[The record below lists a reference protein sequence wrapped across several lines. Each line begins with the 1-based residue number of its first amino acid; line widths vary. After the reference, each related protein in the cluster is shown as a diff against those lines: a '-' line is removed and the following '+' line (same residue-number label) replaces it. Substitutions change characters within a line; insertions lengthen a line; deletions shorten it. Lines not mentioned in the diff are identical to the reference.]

1 MNRVMPM
8 PKEDLSTEHFEQWR
22 SWYFTHVGPRELPQ
36 VCARYDLCPP
46 GFRSVKHVPYP
57 TLNAFFRKH
66 LFCGGE
72 PVLPRYHAA
81 ARLYETYPDLEKKI
95 ASLPI
100 PCTLADVLALEARI
114 DLGDVVLG
122 LILSGRDDLTQL
134 ALSCMNEMRPFEPAT
149 ARRALPAAGET
160 LEKENR
166 RLKRLLDDV
175 KKTTARKQKKWDRET
190 AALRDEIAALRKEA
204 KEIDRLRMEQDARLQ
219 AQLQEERTMRQAAER
234 HLALMERNWQRALE
248 QNRKLQ
254 AEVAALTQR
263 LEEQRETVCR
273 LQEESARLHALLA
286 PPPAPSIRLPD
297 ASPEPEALTAI
308 GPAVSPNSDEA
319 GGGDPGTAQAAP
331 VPVFDAPS
339 YPPEVRGILRIPVR
353 ASFGLLSTEDGTD
366 VYVSEKILLAIKAE
380 DGDEL
385 EGMLVGEYSPGF
397 PQYRYR
403 VLRKG
408 AEPSHHRELLGIVDE
423 RAGWIGVRDL
433 YDDDLFIPLHAYEL
447 EKVAPGDVV
456 TLLFDAAHPHNNRI
470 LTVHEHLPPDE
481 SGPERLSRR
490 KGGRTEHSQDG
501 EAAEA
506 EATPALQDVHV
517 LICGAQSNMV
527 SQYEEAKRARGGSV
541 IVLESQPQTLQPYVA
556 KADLVICNTHQIK
569 HSFYWAVKEEASR
582 QQKPVRYPLSG
593 GVSSMLREVTMF
605 VAESA
610 FRSA

>member
-1 MNRVMPM
+1 MPM
-8 PKEDLSTEHFEQWR
+8 PKEDLSTEPFEQWR
-22 SWYFTHVGPRELPQ
+22 SWYFNHVGPRELPQ
-36 VCARYDLCPP
+36 VCERYDLCPP

-72 PVLPRYHAA
+72 PVLQRYHAV

-100 PCTLADVLALEARI
+100 PCTLADALALEPRI
-114 DLGDVVLG
+114 APGDVVLG
-122 LILSGRDDLTQL
+122 LINSGRDDLTQL
-134 ALSCMNEMRPFEPAT
+134 ALSCMKDMRPFEPAQ

-160 LEKENR
+160 LEKENH
-166 RLKRLLDDV
+166 RLKRLLEDL
-175 KKTTARKQKKWDRET
+175 KKTTAKKQKKWDRET
-190 AALRDEIAALRKEA
+190 AKLREEIAALRKEA
-204 KEIDRLRMEQDARLQ
+204 KHADRQRVEQDARLQ
-219 AQLQEERTMRQAAER
+219 AQLQEEQTMRQAAER
-234 HLALMERNWQRALE
+234 QLALMERNWQRVLE
-248 QNRKLQ
+248 QNQKLE
-254 AEVAALTQR
+254 AEVAALTER

-273 LQEESARLHALLA
+273 LQAEAARLHALLA
-286 PPPAPSIRLPD
+286 PPHAPHERLP
-297 ASPEPEALTAI
+297 AAIPESEALTAI
-308 GPAVSPNSDEA
+308 GPSVTQNGDER
-319 GGGDPGTAQAAP
+319 GGDDPGTAQAAP
-331 VPVFDAPS
+331 VPELEAPS
-339 YPPEVRGILRIPVR
+339 CPPVVRGILRIPVR
-353 ASFGLLSTEDGTD
+353 ASFGLLSTEEGADL
-366 VYVSEKILLAIKAE
+366 YVSEKIILAIKGE

-408 AEPSHHRELLGIVDE
+408 VEPSHHRELLGIVDE

-433 YDDDLFIPLHAYEL
+433 YDDDLFVPLHAYEL
-447 EKVAPGDVV
+447 KKVAPGDVV

-470 LTVHEHLPPDE
+470 LTIHEHLPPNE

-490 KGGRTEHSQDG
+490 KGGRAESSKNG

-506 EATPALQDVHV
+506 EATALQDVHV

-527 SQYEEAKRARGGSV
+527 AQYEEAIHARGGSV

-556 KADLVICNTHQIK
+556 KADIVICNTHQIK

-605 VAESA
+605 LAESA